1 MRKYRTRCS
10 ATQDSQEESH
20 RARVQATHSQ
30 QPTLVL
36 AILIFLVILSSKSC
50 LRGVGKLL
58 PGQVRAL
65 WGDHS
70 DNPRHFAEPSPL
82 DEFSL
87 RCHKPSVREPGRG
100 EDPHLTDV
108 ESEAETGLPRS
119 GSW

>member
-1 MRKYRTRCS
+1 MRKHHPRCS

-20 RARVQATHSQ
+20 RARVQATHSR

-36 AILIFLVILSSKSC
+36 AILIFLIILSSRSC
-50 LRGVGKLL
+50 LCGVGTLL
-58 PGQVRAL
+58 SVQVRAL
-65 WGDHS
+65 WGDNPQHS
-70 DNPRHFAEPSPL
+70 AEPSPL
-82 DEFSL
+82 EEFSL

-108 ESEAETGLPRS
+108 ESEAETGLPRP